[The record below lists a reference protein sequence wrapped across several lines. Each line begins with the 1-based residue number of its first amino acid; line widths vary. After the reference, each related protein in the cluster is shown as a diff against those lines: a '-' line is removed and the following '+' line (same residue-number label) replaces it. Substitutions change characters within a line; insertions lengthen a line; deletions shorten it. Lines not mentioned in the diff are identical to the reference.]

1 MSDLPPEEVGLAVE
15 SVPVWLPK
23 SLAALNRQQL
33 AQWVIDALRGP
44 QNASC
49 ESSVVGD
56 EQP

>member
-49 ESSVVGD
+49 EVGD